1 MEEIEVGQQ
10 YMAQPMFTDFLVG
23 NTNGPRQRPWLTG
36 RVIHVNR
43 RANCVT
49 LEFDVRMGK
58 IRETICATELGKRI
72 Q

>member
-1 MEEIEVGQQ
+1 
-10 YMAQPMFTDFLVG
+10 MAQPTFIDFLVG
-23 NTNGPRQRPWLTG
+23 NTNGPRQRAWLTG

-43 RANCVT
+43 RANRVT

-58 IRETICATELGKRI
+58 IRETIYATELGKRI